1 MLPHTNPDFIFDQL
15 HKSLTNHP
23 YLSGSSTPNPHR
35 GYQSSSMPKTASS
48 QARAPTLMARSG
60 LVQASCPTTTGRSSC
75 EPEASLVPCFST
87 LVFAPSRVLSAY
99 LPMPPAYSAL
109 LPCTQLD
116 AYTQAHCA
124 VRLWSCGLLRH
135 TPFFTLNV
143 SFDRSYSY
151 ERFPQIRRIEQRP
164 ESEFILFYCPICTS
178 IPHMRPIKRRTG

>member
-60 LVQASCPTTTGRSSC
+60 LVQASCPTTTGQSSC

-151 ERFPQIRRIEQRP
+151 ERFSQIRRIEQAWSR
-164 ESEFILFYCPICTS
+164 SSSCFIAPYIPLFPTCAS
-178 IPHMRPIKRRTG
+178 